1 MNLFFFVKT
10 QLESLFSK
18 FGRIIS
24 TKMLPPNPSF
34 EGGCGFVNFADGE
47 SSIQAVKQMNNIDVD
62 GFTISVGQSAINRTQ
77 NGL

>member
-1 MNLFFFVKT
+1 
-10 QLESLFSK
+10 
-18 FGRIIS
+18 
-24 TKMLPPNPSF
+24 MLPPNPSF

-62 GFTISVGQSAINRTQ
+62 GFTISVGQSAMNRTQ